1 MNKFG
6 PGLIVTAAFI
16 GPGTITTASIAGA
29 NFGFALIWALVF
41 SIITTIIFQEMAA
54 RLGIVSRQGL
64 AEALRNTITRPWLKW
79 PILLLII
86 CAIGFGNAAYQ
97 TGNILGAAIGG
108 SAITGIPVQ
117 FFAIAIALISAGLL
131 ASGTYKLIE
140 RVLISL
146 VFVMGLVFVVAMFIQ
161 PPDFQLFMS
170 QLIPTGI
177 PDGSMLTIIALIGTT
192 VVPYNLFLHA
202 NAVQQKWP
210 ATEDPNTSL
219 QEARMDLV
227 LSISLGGFVTFAIMI
242 TAATAFYGTGIDV
255 NAAAIAAQL
264 EPILGRSARYFVAT
278 GLFAAGLTSAITAPL
293 AASYAV
299 CGALGW
305 PLDLKDF
312 RFRLIWVLVILFG
325 AVFAVAQ
332 TKPLTAILIAQAA
345 NGMLL
350 PIIAISLLWVM
361 NQPGLVGQFRNSVLN
376 NLLAIA
382 IILVTLGLGGQKLI
396 GLICVGY
403 VS

>member
-1 MNKFG
+1 MGNFRTKKFG
-6 PGLIVTAAFI
+6 PGLLVTAAFI

-29 NFGFALIWALVF
+29 NFGFALFWALLF
-41 SIITTIIFQEMAA
+41 SIVTTIIFQEMAA

-64 AEALRNTITRPWLKW
+64 AEALRNTITRPWVKW
-79 PILLLII
+79 PILILII

-108 SAITGIPVQ
+108 SAITGIPAQ
-117 FFAIAIALISAGLL
+117 GLAIAIALIAAGLL
-131 ASGTYKLIE
+131 ASGTYKIIE

-161 PPDFQLFMS
+161 PPDFKLLAS
-170 QLIPTGI
+170 QVIPTGI

-202 NAVQQKWP
+202 NAVQQKWRV
-210 ATEDPNTSL
+210 TEDPNVSL
-219 QEARMDLV
+219 QEARVDLV
-227 LSISLGGFVTFAIMI
+227 LSIGLGGFVTFAIMA
-242 TAATAFYGTGIDV
+242 TAATAFYGSGIEV
-255 NAAAIAAQL
+255 NAVSIATQL
-264 EPILGRSARYFVAT
+264 EPILGKSARYFVAT

-312 RFRLIWVLVILFG
+312 RFRLIWILVIFFG

-350 PIIAISLLWVM
+350 PIIAICLLWVM
-361 NQPGLVGQFRNSVLN
+361 NQSSLLGQFRNSVLN
-376 NLLAIA
+376 NFFAMA
-382 IILVTLGLGGQKLI
+382 VILVTVGLGTQKLLGLLW
-396 GLICVGY
+396 
-403 VS
+403 

>member
-1 MNKFG
+1 MGNFRTKKFG
-6 PGLIVTAAFI
+6 PGLLVTAAFI

-29 NFGFALIWALVF
+29 NFGFALFWALLF
-41 SIITTIIFQEMAA
+41 SIVTTIIFQEMAA

-64 AEALRNTITRPWLKW
+64 AEALRNTITRPWVKW
-79 PILLLII
+79 PILILII

-108 SAITGIPVQ
+108 SAITGIPAQ
-117 FFAIAIALISAGLL
+117 GLAIAIALIAAGLL
-131 ASGTYKLIE
+131 ASGTYKIIE

-161 PPDFQLFMS
+161 PPDFKLLAS
-170 QLIPTGI
+170 QVIPTGI

-202 NAVQQKWP
+202 NAVQQKWRV
-210 ATEDPNTSL
+210 TEDPNVSL
-219 QEARMDLV
+219 QEARVDLV
-227 LSISLGGFVTFAIMI
+227 LSIGLGGFVTFAIMA
-242 TAATAFYGTGIDV
+242 TAATAFYGSGIEV
-255 NAAAIAAQL
+255 SAVSIATQL
-264 EPILGRSARYFVAT
+264 EPILGKSARYFVAT

-312 RFRLIWVLVILFG
+312 RFRLIWLLVIFFG

-361 NQPGLVGQFRNSVLN
+361 NQSRLLGQFRNSALN
-376 NLLAIA
+376 NFFAMA
-382 IILVTLGLGGQKLI
+382 VILVTMGLGAQKLLGLLW
-396 GLICVGY
+396 
-403 VS
+403 